1 MKKLV
6 LSLCLAASLLACKKD
21 KTPGVQPIDLD
32 VKLSYEISSGY
43 TLPLE
48 NIKIKITNTQ
58 TKASKDLTTDA
69 SGTASFKSIAPD
81 SYDIDAV
88 LTISA
93 AAYSTITG
101 IPTEDPVTFNASEKG
116 KQLDGT
122 LNGVLQLKLIAG
134 TPGDWLIKQ
143 IYYAGSNTTNG
154 AVFRDQF
161 IEFHNNT
168 DRVLY
173 ADSLYF
179 AQINGRVS
187 NASAS
192 MNYLP
197 SGQMDWS
204 KSLNMPSNINANKDY
219 VYAKTLF
226 MIPGTGKQYPV
237 QPGGSIVVAQTAL
250 NHKSPFTG
258 NDGKVVSVRD
268 PELTI
273 DLSRADFEA
282 YYGDIL
288 GGKPFASDI
297 DNPQVP
303 NIEILAYNGN
313 DMILD
318 NNGRDSY
325 VIFKVDGTQKVRD
338 WPQYNEPLKVAPLPS
353 VKKYFQI
360 PIKYLIDG
368 VEIQPNIPDSRFPK
382 KLNPSIDAGFTF
394 NPKGSYSSQ
403 SVIRKTNKTVNGRV
417 VLKDTNNSTE
427 DFDYFD
433 KAQPRGFK

>member
-69 SGTASFKSIAPD
+69 SGTASFKSISPD

-237 QPGGSIVVAQTAL
+237 QPGASIVVAQTAL

-360 PIKYLIDG
+360 PVKYLIDG